1 MTNDIE
7 RKASHLNKMSTILSK
22 IMTKILE
29 TDDVDS
35 IIDELLNDVMRL
47 YGAGRAYLVYSYHD
61 RQDTTYS
68 VFHTQCPEAQQYEWF
83 KTHRPPFMSFYAE
96 KISNGEIVVVNDREA
111 LPDECADVR
120 DYLRSIG
127 VRAQVAVPVN
137 ISRKSIAGLF
147 GIDVFD
153 RIYQWEKH
161 DLEWLRSITN
171 MAMMWRQ
178 LKRTQDKADVE
189 RNNSLDVL
197 EKMPVGLLTFDIN
210 GTVEKANARALEI
223 FSIDSVDDI
232 AGFNIFSSNLLCDHT
247 KEQIKTRPYYD
258 SFFNFYRGYKPLDQG
273 KAPKGTPMFR
283 IDTRYS
289 KLYDNAG
296 RMCGYLGAYIDRSS
310 DYQNSEAV
318 RDLDGIIAM
327 TAEVAK
333 MGYARINI
341 INDRGYATRQ
351 WYANNRMEYQD
362 SYMGMMGFLDH
373 VHPDDRHLITD
384 FRRDVRAGLNPVLNA
399 LTRVLRSEDGGWDY
413 VRVYS
418 VVTRFEPE
426 KDIIE
431 VSAITQNVNKYVD
444 MNERLQREKERAEAA
459 DKLKTAFLANMS
471 HEIRTPL
478 NAILGFSKLLC
489 RDDVPQEDREEI
501 ISIVEQNNELLL
513 QLVSDILDL
522 SKLEAGIMEFKKAE
536 MDANSV
542 CRNVAA
548 SAYIRP
554 KKGVKVMIDCPQEKC
569 MIVSDVNRLQQVM
582 FNFANNAAKF
592 TKKGQITIGYRL
604 CDNDRI
610 RFFVADTGKGV
621 SREMQLAIFERF
633 VKADSFSQ
641 GAGIGLEIS
650 REIVSRLDGKIGVES
665 EEGKGSTFW
674 CEIPRQ

>member
-1 MTNDIE
+1 MTNDFEI
-7 RKASHLNKMSTILSK
+7 RASHLNKMSTILSTF
-22 IMTKILE
+22 MTKILE
-29 TDDVDS
+29 TDDVDA
-35 IIDELLNDVMRL
+35 IIDELLDDVMRL
-47 YGAGRAYLVYSYHD
+47 YGAGRVYLVYHFLD
-61 RQDTTYS
+61 RQDTTFR
-68 VFHTQCPEAQQYEWF
+68 VFHAQCPDAPQYEWYEN
-83 KTHRPPFMSFYAE
+83 KLPPYIPFYAD
-96 KISNGEIVVVNDREA
+96 KIKRGETIVVNDCEA
-111 LPDECADVR
+111 LPEECADLR
-120 DYLRSIG
+120 EYLRGIG
-127 VRAQVAVPVN
+127 VKAQLAVAVN

-147 GIDVFD
+147 GIDIFD
-153 RIYQWEKH
+153 RTFRWNDY
-161 DLEWLRSITN
+161 DVEWLQSIAN
-171 MAMMWRQ
+171 MAMLWRQ
-178 LKRTQDKADVE
+178 LKSAQDKADTE

-210 GTVEKANARALEI
+210 GTVKKANSRALEI
-223 FSIDSVDDI
+223 FSIDSVEDI
-232 AGFNIFSSNLLCDHT
+232 SGFNIFNSNLLCDHT

-273 KAPKGTPMFR
+273 MAPKGTPMFR

-318 RDLDGIIAM
+318 RDLDDIIAM
-327 TAEVAK
+327 TAEVA
-333 MGYARINI
+333 MIGYARINI

-362 SYMGMMGFLDH
+362 SYMGEMGFLDH
-373 VHPDDRHLITD
+373 LHPDDRHLITE
-384 FRRDVRAGLNPVLNA
+384 FRREVKAGHNPVLNV
-399 LTRVLRSEDGGWDY
+399 LTRVLRPDDGGWDY

-431 VSAITQNVNKYVD
+431 VSAITQNVNTFID

-459 DKLKTAFLANMS
+459 DRLKSSFLANMS

-489 RDDVPQEDREEI
+489 SDGVPREDRENV

-522 SKLEAGIMEFKKAE
+522 SKLEAGVMEFKKDK
-536 MDANSV
+536 MDANSM

-548 SAYIRP
+548 SAYLRP
-554 KKGVKVMIDCPQEKC
+554 QKDVKIEMDFPLEKC

-592 TKKGQITIGYRL
+592 TKKGKITIGYRL

-610 RFFVADTGKGV
+610 RFYVADTGKGI
-621 SREMQLAIFERF
+621 SREMLPVIFERF
-633 VKADSFSQ
+633 IKEDTFSQ
-641 GAGIGLEIS
+641 GAGIGLQIS
-650 REIVSRLDGKIGVES
+650 REIVRRLGGEIGVES
-665 EEGKGSTFW
+665 EVGKGSTFW
-674 CEIPRQ
+674 FEIPRS